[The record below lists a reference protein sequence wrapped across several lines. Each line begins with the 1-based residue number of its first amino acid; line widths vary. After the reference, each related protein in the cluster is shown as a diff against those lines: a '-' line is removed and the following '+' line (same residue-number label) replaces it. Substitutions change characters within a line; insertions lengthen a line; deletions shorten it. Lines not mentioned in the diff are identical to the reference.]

1 MKKLLSTNKHQLKS
15 AIFFFLFIVLFFISC
30 KPNENQNPISLLFS
44 QPSPFIISGKQFL
57 LSSFDLTGGNND
69 RIPIKANEKIQI
81 ADIKGEGLISRI
93 WVTIDSR
100 DPDYLRKILI
110 RMYWD
115 DESHPSVEVPIG
127 DFFGSPF
134 QYKHHLPKYL
144 GMSSG
149 GYYSYFPMPFK
160 YGARIE
166 IENQSEEE
174 VYAFYYQVNYYSLDK
189 GSMPDEMPYF
199 HAYWNRNIRTDYPG
213 NYIALEAEG
222 KGFFVGL
229 NFNGQP
235 YDGRLF
241 YLEGDEMIYV
251 DGETAPSIHGTGLE
265 DYFTSGWYFKDG
277 EFSALFHGL
286 TLLDQG
292 TGRVTAYRHHIPDAI
307 PFNKSIQVSLEH
319 GHGNKE
325 VIDLST
331 TSFWYQ
337 SEPHNAFPQ
346 IKSPGQR
353 MPLRRPL
360 PSTAIK
366 PTEIQIKGDLPI
378 KIEDRSQFGTDWID
392 NKQLLVEGKRGEVFS
407 LVLNLHDEEAYSID
421 LFTSEGPGFG
431 KVLVSSEKKA
441 LKEIDARAKRLLPL
455 EKLNLGEVR
464 PDSKGEIS
472 LEFQFLETG
481 LFGLDGLILTPKR
494 NFLTDWY
501 MIGPFPNLR
510 KTDYERAGLD
520 SVFLPEKSIDL
531 KATYS
536 GVDDQDLRWFRVYGE
551 KSGYDLRLWQYFNP
565 REFIVIYAL
574 TYVYSPEN
582 QSYKMFVGCDD
593 TAKVFINDKEVY
605 RFFDLMRIAAPDQD
619 MVEVELKQ
627 GWNKVLVK
635 AENNFGGFA
644 FYLRFSDP
652 LHQLIHSAD
661 QKFNR

>member
-1 MKKLLSTNKHQLKS
+1 MKKLLSGNKHQLKS
-15 AIFFFLFIVLFFISC
+15 AIFFFLFIILSFFSC
-30 KPNENQNPISLLFS
+30 KTNENQNPISLLFS
-44 QPSPFIISGKQFL
+44 QPSPFIISGKQFQ

-149 GYYSYFPMPFK
+149 GFYSYFPMAFK

-174 VYAFYYQVNYYSLDK
+174 VYAFYYQINYYSLDK

-199 HAYWNRNIRTDYPG
+199 HAYWNRDIRTDYPE

-277 EFSALFHGL
+277 EFSASFHGL

-337 SEPHNAFPQ
+337 SEPHQVFPE
-346 IKSPGQR
+346 ILSAGQR

-360 PSTAIK
+360 PHGIIK
-366 PTEIQIKGDLPI
+366 PTAIQTSGELREIL
-378 KIEDRSQFGTDWID
+378 EDRSEFGSDWID
-392 NKQLLVEGKRGEVFS
+392 NKQLLVEGMKGESFS
-407 LVLNLHDEEAYSID
+407 ITLDQLDEEAYNVS
-421 LFTSEGPGFG
+421 FFVSEGPGFG
-431 KVLVSSEKKA
+431 KIKVKHGG
-441 LKEIDARAKRLLPL
+441 KELLFFDGKSKDLMPL
-455 EKLNLGEVR
+455 EKIDLGELQPKDGKLVL
-464 PDSKGEIS
+464 DI
-472 LEFQFLETG
+472 QFMESG
-481 LFGLDGLILTPKR
+481 FFGMDGLLISPKR
-494 NFLTDWY
+494 KFLTDWF

-510 KTDYERAGLD
+510 KTDYDRPGLD
-520 SVFLPEKSIDL
+520 SAFFPEKSIDL
-531 KATYS
+531 NFSYP
-536 GVDDQDLRWFRVYGE
+536 GFYGQDLKWFRVNEG
-551 KSGYDLRLWQYFNP
+551 KSGYDMRLWQYFNP

-574 TYVYSPEN
+574 SYVFSPKKET
-582 QSYKMFVGCDD
+582 YKMYVGCDD
-593 TAKVFINDKEVY
+593 TAKIFINDKEVY

-619 MVEVELKQ
+619 MIEVELEE

-644 FYLRFSDP
+644 FYLRFADP
-652 LHQLIHSAD
+652 SHNLFYSAD
-661 QKFNR
+661 KTIK